1 MRKIE
6 EFSHLF
12 EGKRAEGA
20 KFLDVFTPIHRDFER
35 NFRPPEAKILR
46 FCTKIVDFL
55 VIFENCRE
63 ILENFEIL

>member
-6 EFSHLF
+6 EFSHLL

-46 FCTKIVDFL
+46 FCTQIVDF
-55 VIFENCRE
+55 FGY
-63 ILENFEIL
+63 F

>member
-20 KFLDVFTPIHRDFER
+20 KFLDVFTPIHKDFER
-35 NFRPPEAKILR
+35 NFRLPEAKILR
-46 FCTKIVDFL
+46 FCTKIVDFFGYFRKL
-55 VIFENCRE
+55 
-63 ILENFEIL
+63 